1 MEIRDYESGKH
12 LTDVDIV
19 LSREEAEEL
28 NAYLQRLLV
37 NPELRSVH
45 LSEVNGVWLERELTF
60 SLQSRP
66 FAS

>member
-28 NAYLQRLLV
+28 KAYLSRLLLR
-37 NPELRSVH
+37 PEIRTVH
-45 LSEVNGVWLERELTF
+45 LSEINGFLLERELTF
-60 SLQSRP
+60 SIKAQP
-66 FAS
+66 YAS